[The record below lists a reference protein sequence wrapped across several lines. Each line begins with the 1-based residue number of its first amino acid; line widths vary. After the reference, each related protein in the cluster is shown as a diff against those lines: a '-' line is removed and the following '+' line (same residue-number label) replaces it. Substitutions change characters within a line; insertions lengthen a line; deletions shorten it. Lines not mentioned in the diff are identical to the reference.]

1 MSEIFIKQIPEDL
14 KRFWSS
20 EAKRNSRSMNKE
32 MIRLLED
39 ERARREAGPRPK
51 KSLEAIM
58 AAARQ
63 VQSFAVTDNRPVD
76 EILYDAEGMP
86 K

>member
-1 MSEIFIKQIPEDL
+1 MSAIFIKQISEDL
-14 KRFWSS
+14 KRFWFN

-32 MIRLLED
+32 MLHLLED
-39 ERARREAGPRPK
+39 ERARREAIARPK

-58 AAARQ
+58 AAARE
-63 VQSFAVTDNRPVD
+63 VQRFAVIDNRPMD
-76 EILYDAEGMP
+76 EILYNHEGMP